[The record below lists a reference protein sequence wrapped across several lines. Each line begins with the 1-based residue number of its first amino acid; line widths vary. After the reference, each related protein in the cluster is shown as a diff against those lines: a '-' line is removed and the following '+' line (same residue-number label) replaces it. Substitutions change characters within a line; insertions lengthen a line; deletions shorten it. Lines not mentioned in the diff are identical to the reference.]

1 MSLTICKKCPDEKQ
15 VERTNNCTLNFYGT
29 QQARMSSDGL
39 DKVLYY
45 LQPKKQCLFMGVF
58 AKVPFV
64 IFVNVCQRVCRKK
77 ELSKLR
83 ASFSAAS
90 SKGRAFHLYN

>member
-39 DKVLYY
+39 GKAFIITGTPEFWRTERWAMDGKGL
-45 LQPKKQCLFMGVF
+45 
-58 AKVPFV
+58 
-64 IFVNVCQRVCRKK
+64 
-77 ELSKLR
+77 LSIN
-83 ASFSAAS
+83 
-90 SKGRAFHLYN
+90 HV